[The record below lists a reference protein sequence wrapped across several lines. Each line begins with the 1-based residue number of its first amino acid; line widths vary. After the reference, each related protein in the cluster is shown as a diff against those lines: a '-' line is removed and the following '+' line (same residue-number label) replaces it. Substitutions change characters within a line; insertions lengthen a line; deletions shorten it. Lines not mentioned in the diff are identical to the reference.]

1 MFNRLSI
8 GPSVTS
14 SGGRCVGQVS
24 GAQRG
29 RERHAAPT
37 ADAHGGRLAARA
49 QPPRPLPLPRPAEAM
64 ELADVPRHRPLA
76 FDKMESLIKEMQ
88 DPDSGVPV
96 RSQKLFL
103 TLIPSAFMGYDLVE
117 WLMDRFNFEEP
128 TNVEAINLANQL
140 CQYGYFF
147 PVNDLKNLVLKDD
160 SSLYRFQSPYY
171 WPWQAPRVAGSSSA
185 PTLGPDNVEY
195 AIYLVKRTLRNKQRH
210 GLEEYEQEALAN
222 LKKNLAAKWDFIT
235 MQAEEQV
242 RLAKERK
249 KGDKIVSDSQ
259 ERAYW
264 RVARPPP
271 GVASALEP
279 CPVPV
284 RARHH
289 RVKKR
294 SVHQVTREI
303 EHLKASLDRTRVK
316 TSIALEALLAYSETF
331 TPYDPWLT
339 PPQPSNPW
347 VSDDTLFWQIN
358 SPLVEVP
365 SEKRVQRWALSI
377 DELVSDPT
385 GLQEFTSFLRKEYS
399 HENIRFWLAVMD
411 LRRSSTKQIP
421 KKLEEIYEE
430 FLKPGAPCEINI
442 DGATA
447 ERVSEGLRSGSRYA
461 LDHAAEH
468 VYGLLLKKDCY
479 PRFVRS
485 DHFQRLLTEGR
496 NVHQKKAKFF
506 NFGGQVK
513 KKPGSTSGGGAAL
526 SRRRGSD
533 RSLSGSAHELAVC
546 AAQAPRPPD
555 QPSHSHSQSNLC
567 DITTFRD
574 PLDDD
579 TADVLPW
586 ECSSREVVY
595 GSASRRRQDSAADSG
610 SSSSDVSAAVAVSE
624 RTRRLPQQSTLDG
637 GLRGA
642 PPPLRR
648 LSAVEPRHLAPLA
661 SPPHSPRPPRPPPA
675 PAPLAHAPPHPTP
688 TISVSSAPD
697 DDEAGSP
704 PGTASP
710 DEPRSIAHSD
720 EPSSVFAS
728 ADATPTEPMRPVFKV
743 GEERSAP
750 VTEGPT
756 ASTDPGCDSSKE
768 EAPHETVRIR
778 SVLESVVCAPSIES
792 YDDSSASGAVSDSR
806 DSDRT
811 RSSEDDV
818 VSVQRVLSRESSTIK
833 ETSPASSKDTSS
845 KIGDLPENTSQSD
858 DTMTSSVQVAES
870 TSEVT
875 SVSPNASTSVPSTAL
890 VLVPSSA
897 PAVAPSVAGPA
908 APSVAQSELD
918 KTAECVAPEPCS
930 SATVES
936 TSTAPVGSVPVGSV
950 PVGSVP
956 VGSVSAGA
964 VATGSVPRPPVAPL
978 AVCEDIGVDD
988 DNVDKVPSAP
998 LQRVSEDSKAAS
1010 DVDATKTI
1018 AHKDEL
1024 TSVSDTNIVKR
1035 DNKSGIGERK
1045 QRNDI
1050 CPWEDEVLFETPQQC
1065 LNLDFK
1071 TDAVDWQFCS
1081 FGTVV
1086 NDVGKTEELFCNL
1099 LDVVNAQLY
1108 SKI

>member
-1 MFNRLSI
+1 MGRDVPLVRRVSLCGI
-8 GPSVTS
+8 GGTPP
-14 SGGRCVGQVS
+14 RCEVS

-29 RERHAAPT
+29 RERYAAPT

-49 QPPRPLPLPRPAEAM
+49 QPPRPLPTPRPVEAM
-64 ELADVPRHRPLA
+64 ELADVPRYRPLA
-76 FDKMESLIKEMQ
+76 FDKMESLIREMQ
-88 DPDSGVPV
+88 DSETGVPV

-103 TLIPSAFMGYDLVE
+103 SVIPSAFMGYDLVE
-117 WLMDRFNFEEP
+117 WLMDRFNLDE
-128 TNVEAINLANQL
+128 TSNVEAINLANQL

-171 WPWQAPRVAGSSSA
+171 WPWQGQRGAGGGTSA

-222 LKKNLAAKWDFIT
+222 LKKNLAAKWDLIT

-271 GVASALEP
+271 GVVSALEP

-289 RVKKR
+289 RNKKR
-294 SVHQVTREI
+294 SIHQVTREI

-316 TSIALEALLAYSETF
+316 TSIALEALVAYSETF
-331 TPYDPWLT
+331 APYDPWLT

-377 DELVSDPT
+377 EELVSDPT
-385 GLQEFTSFLRKEYS
+385 GLNEFTSFLRKEYS

-411 LRRSSTKQIP
+411 LRRSSTKYIP
-421 KKLEEIYEE
+421 KKLEDIFEE

-447 ERVSEGLRSGSRYA
+447 ERVAEGMRSGSRYA
-461 LDHAAEH
+461 LDHAADH
-468 VYGLLLKKDCY
+468 VYSLLLKKDCY
-479 PRFVRS
+479 PRFIRS

-513 KKPGSTSGGGAAL
+513 KKPGSTSTSGAGGVAL
-526 SRRRGSD
+526 ARRRGSD
-533 RSLSGSAHELAVC
+533 RSLTGSAHELAVC
-546 AAQAPRPPD
+546 AAQPPRPPD

-567 DITTFRD
+567 DIPFRD

-586 ECSSREVVY
+586 ECSSRDY
-595 GSASRRRQDSAADSG
+595 GGTSRRRQDSAADSG
-610 SSSSDVSAAVAVSE
+610 SSSSDVSAAVSAGE
-624 RTRRLPQQSTLDG
+624 RLRRLPQQSTLDG

-648 LSAVEPRHLAPLA
+648 LSAVEPRHLTPLA
-661 SPPHSPRPPRPPPA
+661 SPPHSPRPPRPAQHPP
-675 PAPLAHAPPHPTP
+675 PPVPPPLAHPTP

-697 DDEAGSP
+697 DESASGSP
-704 PGTASP
+704 E
-710 DEPRSIAHSD
+710 DPRSIAQSD

-728 ADATPTEPMRPVFKV
+728 ADATPTEPVRHAFKCESPELPSESSQETEKDTASDRPVSSIV
-743 GEERSAP
+743 GAP
-750 VTEGPT
+750 SVDSCDDSGVSESKD
-756 ASTDPGCDSSKE
+756 STDHTK
-768 EAPHETVRIR
+768 
-778 SVLESVVCAPSIES
+778 
-792 YDDSSASGAVSDSR
+792 
-806 DSDRT
+806 
-811 RSSEDDV
+811 SSEDDIK
-818 VSVQRVLSRESSTIK
+818 SIRRVLSREPSTIK
-833 ETSPASSKDTSS
+833 ETSPASTNDLCNKTDSK
-845 KIGDLPENTSQSD
+845 SD
-858 DTMTSSVQVAES
+858 GATMSCVQVVELTVTEPEMENVECVETPMPI
-870 TSEVT
+870 TSVTVPVT
-875 SVSPNASTSVPSTAL
+875 S
-890 VLVPSSA
+890 
-897 PAVAPSVAGPA
+897 A
-908 APSVAQSELD
+908 AI
-918 KTAECVAPEPCS
+918 AE
-930 SATVES
+930 
-936 TSTAPVGSVPVGSV
+936 TSTAIPITSTNVPESCGLLPDMSG
-950 PVGSVP
+950 P
-956 VGSVSAGA
+956 
-964 VATGSVPRPPVAPL
+964 APL

-988 DNVDKVPSAP
+988 DNIDKVPSVP
-998 LQRVSEDSKAAS
+998 LQTVSEDSRES
-1010 DVDATKTI
+1010 DETKTI
-1018 AHKDEL
+1018 AHKVEL
-1024 TSVSDTNIVKR
+1024 TAVSETTIVKR
-1035 DNKSGIGERK
+1035 DNKGIGDRK

-1050 CPWEDEVLFETPQQC
+1050 CPWEDENSCESDAPFV
-1065 LNLDFK
+1065 K
-1071 TDAVDWQFCS
+1071 TYATL
-1081 FGTVV
+1081 GY
-1086 NDVGKTEELFCNL
+1086 L
-1099 LDVVNAQLY
+1099 
-1108 SKI
+1108 

>member
-1 MFNRLSI
+1 M
-8 GPSVTS
+8 S
-14 SGGRCVGQVS
+14 SLDEFVNSPAWLVKVS

-496 NVHQKKAKFF
+496 NVHQKKAKLVGLVTDEVQKFF

-513 KKPGSTSGGGAAL
+513 KKPGSTSGGAGCGL

-546 AAQAPRPPD
+546 AAQASRAPD

-579 TADVLPW
+579 TADALPW

-743 GEERSAP
+743 GDERPAP
-750 VTEGPT
+750 VTEGP
-756 ASTDPGCDSSKE
+756 AAPADPGCDSSKE
-768 EAPHETVRIR
+768 EPPHEPVRIR
-778 SVLESVVCAPSIES
+778 SVLESVVCAPSVES
-792 YDDSSASGAVSDSR
+792 YDDSSASCAVSDSR

-845 KIGDLPENTSQSD
+845 KIGDLPENTSESD
-858 DTMTSSVQVAES
+858 DITTSSVQVVES
-870 TSEVT
+870 TSEVA
-875 SVSPNASTSVPSTAL
+875 SVSPSAPTVAASSAL
-890 VLVPSSA
+890 VLA
-897 PAVAPSVAGPA
+897 PASSSTSAAQPEPGKLTEYVAPG
-908 APSVAQSELD
+908 
-918 KTAECVAPEPCS
+918 PCS
-930 SATVES
+930 SATVEPAS
-936 TSTAPVGSVPVGSV
+936 AAPVDSAPVASAPVGSASVGS
-950 PVGSVP
+950 
-956 VGSVSAGA
+956 A
-964 VATGSVPRPPVAPL
+964 PRSPIAPL

-1010 DVDATKTI
+1010 DADATKTI

-1050 CPWEDEVLFETPQQC
+1050 CPWEDEMGRSQGKRVEVMDCRAVVVC
-1065 LNLDFK
+1065 LCEKFLRK
-1071 TDAVDWQFCS
+1071 
-1081 FGTVV
+1081 
-1086 NDVGKTEELFCNL
+1086 
-1099 LDVVNAQLY
+1099 
-1108 SKI
+1108 

>member
-1 MFNRLSI
+1 MASI
-8 GPSVTS
+8 DEFVNSTAWLVK
-14 SGGRCVGQVS
+14 VS

-29 RERHAAPT
+29 RERHAAPP
-37 ADAHGGRLAARA
+37 ADAHGARLAARA
-49 QPPRPLPLPRPAEAM
+49 QHPRPLPAPRPADNM
-64 ELADVPRHRPLA
+64 DLADVPRHRPLA

-88 DPDSGVPV
+88 DPETGVPV

-103 TLIPSAFMGYDLVE
+103 SVIPSAFMGYDLVE
-117 WLMDRFNFEEP
+117 WLMERFNLDETSNGECLVVGTVPWAGCRRRAPVDSYSEKWHLCPQVLIF
-128 TNVEAINLANQL
+128 EAINLANQL

-171 WPWQAPRVAGSSSA
+171 WPWQAPRVAGGSGA

-210 GLEEYEQEALAN
+210 GLEDYEQEALAN

-271 GVASALEP
+271 GLPSALEP

-284 RARHH
+284 RNRHP
-289 RVKKR
+289 RPKKR
-294 SVHQVTREI
+294 TIHQLTREI

-316 TSIALEALLAYSETF
+316 TSIALEALMAYSETF
-331 TPYDPWLT
+331 APYDPWLT

-347 VSDDTLFWQIN
+347 VSDDTIFWQIN
-358 SPLVEVP
+358 SPIVEVP

-377 DELVSDPT
+377 EELVSDPT

-447 ERVSEGLRSGSRYA
+447 ERVAEGIKSGSRYA

-468 VYGLLLKKDCY
+468 VYNLLLKKDCY

-485 DHFQRLLTEGR
+485 DHFQRLLAEGK

-513 KKPGSTSGGGAAL
+513 KKPGSTSGSGGSGAAL

-546 AAQAPRPPD
+546 AAQPPRAPDPP
-555 QPSHSHSQSNLC
+555 PHSHSQSNLA
-567 DITTFRD
+567 DIPFRD
-574 PLDDD
+574 PDDD

-586 ECSSREVVY
+586 ESSSREGVY
-595 GSASRRRQDSAADSG
+595 CVASRRRQDSAADSG
-610 SSSSDVSAAVAVSE
+610 SSSSDVSAAVAVQE
-624 RTRRLPQQSTLDG
+624 RRRLPQQSTLDG

-648 LSAVEPRHLAPLA
+648 LSAVEPRHLAPLG
-661 SPPHSPRPPRPPPA
+661 SPPHSPRPPRPA
-675 PAPLAHAPPHPTP
+675 PAPTAAPPPHPTP

-697 DDEAGSP
+697 DESASPAGTGSP
-704 PGTASP
+704 
-710 DEPRSIAHSD
+710 DDPRSVTHSD

-728 ADATPTEPMRPVFKV
+728 ADVTPTDPARPAFKTF
-743 GEERSAP
+743 EDRSS
-750 VTEGPT
+750 V
-756 ASTDPGCDSSKE
+756 SDPGCDDSRSELSKVPVSVRS
-768 EAPHETVRIR
+768 AP
-778 SVLESVVCAPSIES
+778 ESES
-792 YDDSSASGAVSDSR
+792 RDDSSASGVMSDSK
-806 DSDRT
+806 DSEWT
-811 RSSEDDV
+811 RSSDDDV
-818 VSVQRVLSRESSTIK
+818 ASVRGPLSREPSTIK
-833 ETSPASSKDTSS
+833 EISSASRKTNSTIADLPKGARAKDGVLEVKSVPDSKTAVNTSDGGSSKTTSS
-845 KIGDLPENTSQSD
+845 EASMETTLSNTAEPAHLARCP
-858 DTMTSSVQVAES
+858 TSSVASIVSAS
-870 TSEVT
+870 HVSSEGSRT
-875 SVSPNASTSVPSTAL
+875 DGSSVPSTASAAIA
-890 VLVPSSA
+890 VVPGAPSMPCAPNTA
-897 PAVAPSVAGPA
+897 PA
-908 APSVAQSELD
+908 
-918 KTAECVAPEPCS
+918 
-930 SATVES
+930 
-936 TSTAPVGSVPVGSV
+936 
-950 PVGSVP
+950 
-956 VGSVSAGA
+956 
-964 VATGSVPRPPVAPL
+964 RPPVAPL

-988 DNVDKVPSAP
+988 DNIDKVPSAP
-998 LQRVSEDSKAAS
+998 LLRVSGETEKAIRS
-1010 DVDATKTI
+1010 DATKKI
-1018 AHKDEL
+1018 AHTDEL
-1024 TSVSDTNIVKR
+1024 SSISESNIVKR

-1050 CPWEDEVLFETPQQC
+1050 CPWEDENSCESDAPFV
-1065 LNLDFK
+1065 K
-1071 TDAVDWQFCS
+1071 TYATL
-1081 FGTVV
+1081 GY
-1086 NDVGKTEELFCNL
+1086 L
-1099 LDVVNAQLY
+1099 
-1108 SKI
+1108 

>member
-1 MFNRLSI
+1 MCCASDCSDALS
-8 GPSVTS
+8 
-14 SGGRCVGQVS
+14 VS

-29 RERHAAPT
+29 RERHAAPA

-49 QPPRPLPLPRPAEAM
+49 QPRRPPPPPRNTDAM

-88 DPDSGVPV
+88 DPETGVPV

-103 TLIPSAFMGYDLVE
+103 SVIPSAFMGYDLVE
-117 WLMDRFNFEEP
+117 WLMERFNLDE
-128 TNVEAINLANQL
+128 TSNVEAINLANQL

-171 WPWQAPRVAGSSSA
+171 WPWQAPRVAGGGSNA

-210 GLEEYEQEALAN
+210 GLEDYEQEALVN
-222 LKKNLAAKWDFIT
+222 LKKNLAAKWDFIN

-271 GVASALEP
+271 GVPSALEP

-284 RARHH
+284 RNKHTKP
-289 RVKKR
+289 KKR
-294 SVHQVTREI
+294 TVQQLQKEI

-331 TPYDPWLT
+331 APYDPWLT

-377 DELVSDPT
+377 EELVSDPT

-411 LRRSSTKQIP
+411 LRRSSTKQIS

-461 LDHAAEH
+461 LDHAADH

-479 PRFVRS
+479 PRFIRS
-485 DHFQRLLTEGR
+485 DHFQRLLAEGR

-513 KKPGSTSGGGAAL
+513 KKPGSTSGGSGSGSGGSGSGPAL
-526 SRRRGSD
+526 ARRRGSD
-533 RSLSGSAHELAVC
+533 RSLSGSAHELALC
-546 AAQAPRPPD
+546 STQPPRPPD
-555 QPSHSHSQSNLC
+555 PPSHSHSQSNLT
-567 DITTFRD
+567 DIPFRD

-579 TADVLPW
+579 TADILPW
-586 ECSSREVVY
+586 ECSSRETMY
-595 GSASRRRQDSAADSG
+595 GSTARRRQDSAADSG
-610 SSSSDVSAAVAVSE
+610 SSSSDVSSAVVVAE
-624 RTRRLPQQSTLDG
+624 RIRRLPQQSTLDG

-648 LSAVEPRHLAPLA
+648 LSAVEPRHLAPLG

-675 PAPLAHAPPHPTP
+675 PHQPVQVAPPHPTP
-688 TISVSSAPD
+688 TISVSSVPD
-697 DDEAGSP
+697 DESADSPAGTGSP
-704 PGTASP
+704 E
-710 DEPRSIAHSD
+710 EPRSMTHSD

-728 ADATPTEPMRPVFKV
+728 ADATPTETSRPLIKSV
-743 GEERSAP
+743 EERAGLSVEIIIPPSVSGCDDSGSETSRSMEKIRQDSESVGTAP
-750 VTEGPT
+750 SEESCDDST
-756 ASTDPGCDSSKE
+756 ASVAVSANSKE
-768 EAPHETVRIR
+768 
-778 SVLESVVCAPSIES
+778 
-792 YDDSSASGAVSDSR
+792 
-806 DSDRT
+806 SDRT
-811 RSSEDDV
+811 RTSEEDV
-818 VSVQRVLSRESSTIK
+818 ISVKVPMSREQSLTK
-833 ETSPASSKDTSS
+833 ETSTETLKDASLNVDLQEYVKTKECTTVSIWTGDKTPALDASIELKDVGI
-845 KIGDLPENTSQSD
+845 K
-858 DTMTSSVQVAES
+858 TMPPVNSRHEDSRWRHPAPVPSLAMSPSSV
-870 TSEVT
+870 
-875 SVSPNASTSVPSTAL
+875 ASGQLP
-890 VLVPSSA
+890 
-897 PAVAPSVAGPA
+897 
-908 APSVAQSELD
+908 
-918 KTAECVAPEPCS
+918 
-930 SATVES
+930 
-936 TSTAPVGSVPVGSV
+936 
-950 PVGSVP
+950 
-956 VGSVSAGA
+956 
-964 VATGSVPRPPVAPL
+964 VATVAPL
-978 AVCEDIGVDD
+978 AVCEDVGVDD
-988 DNVDKVPSAP
+988 DHVDKVPSAP
-998 LQRVSEDSKAAS
+998 VPLWRVSGESRVVS
-1010 DVDATKTI
+1010 ESDATKTI
-1018 AHKDEL
+1018 AHRNEL
-1024 TSVSDTNIVKR
+1024 TSVSETDIVRR
-1035 DNKSGIGERK
+1035 DNKSDIREIK

-1050 CPWEDEVLFETPQQC
+1050 CPWEDE
-1065 LNLDFK
+1065 
-1071 TDAVDWQFCS
+1071 
-1081 FGTVV
+1081 
-1086 NDVGKTEELFCNL
+1086 
-1099 LDVVNAQLY
+1099 
-1108 SKI
+1108 

>member
-1 MFNRLSI
+1 MERDVSLVRRLSLCGI
-8 GPSVTS
+8 
-14 SGGRCVGQVS
+14 VGKPPKCEVS

-29 RERHAAPT
+29 RERHAAPA

-49 QPPRPLPLPRPAEAM
+49 QPPRPQPPPRPTEAM

-88 DPDSGVPV
+88 DPETGVPV

-103 TLIPSAFMGYDLVE
+103 SVIPSAFMGYDLVE
-117 WLMDRFNFEEP
+117 WLMERFNLDE
-128 TNVEAINLANQL
+128 TSNVEAINLANQL

-171 WPWQAPRVAGSSSA
+171 WPWQAPRVAGSGSGA

-210 GLEEYEQEALAN
+210 GLDEYEQEALAN
-222 LKKNLAAKWDFIT
+222 LRKNLSAKWDFIT

-271 GVASALEP
+271 GVPSALEP

-284 RARHH
+284 RSRQPKP
-289 RVKKR
+289 KKR
-294 SVHQVTREI
+294 TVQQLTREI

-331 TPYDPWLT
+331 APYDPWLT

-377 DELVSDPT
+377 EELVSDPT

-421 KKLEEIYEE
+421 KKLEEICEE

-447 ERVSEGLRSGSRYA
+447 ERVAEGLRTGSRYA
-461 LDHAAEH
+461 LDHAADH

-479 PRFVRS
+479 PRFIRS
-485 DHFQRLLTEGR
+485 DHFQRLLAEGR
-496 NVHQKKAKFF
+496 NIFQ
-506 NFGGQVK
+506 
-513 KKPGSTSGGGAAL
+513 L
-526 SRRRGSD
+526 RRSSEEEAGLD
-533 RSLSGSAHELAVC
+533 E
-546 AAQAPRPPD
+546 
-555 QPSHSHSQSNLC
+555 
-567 DITTFRD
+567 RD

-586 ECSSREVVY
+586 ECSSREGAY
-595 GSASRRRQDSAADSG
+595 GARRRQDSAADSG
-610 SSSSDVSAAVAVSE
+610 SSSSDVSAAVCVAE

-661 SPPHSPRPPRPPPA
+661 SPPHSPRPPRPA
-675 PAPLAHAPPHPTP
+675 PAPRPAPQAPPHPTP

-697 DDEAGSP
+697 DESADSPPCTGSP
-704 PGTASP
+704 E
-710 DEPRSIAHSD
+710 EPRSVAHSD

-728 ADATPTEPMRPVFKV
+728 ADATPTEPSRPPMRLVDGCFSPPEVTY
-743 GEERSAP
+743 EETANVSAAADVRSQAANESATVVP
-750 VTEGPT
+750 SEDSCDDST
-756 ASTDPGCDSSKE
+756 AS
-768 EAPHETVRIR
+768 A
-778 SVLESVVCAPSIES
+778 
-792 YDDSSASGAVSDSR
+792 AVSDR
-806 DSDRT
+806 RESDRT
-811 RSSEDDV
+811 RSSEDEVDSLRRTV
-818 VSVQRVLSRESSTIK
+818 SREASITK
-833 ETSPASSKDTSS
+833 EVAPLAKLAISDKVNDNATNVDTEDTASHL
-845 KIGDLPENTSQSD
+845 IQAPE
-858 DTMTSSVQVAES
+858 QVAA
-870 TSEVT
+870 SENVAIEVVA
-875 SVSPNASTSVPSTAL
+875 VSENVQSVPAATCA
-890 VLVPSSA
+890 A
-897 PAVAPSVAGPA
+897 AECEPAPA
-908 APSVAQSELD
+908 APSLAD
-918 KTAECVAPEPCS
+918 CVAWKL
-930 SATVES
+930 
-936 TSTAPVGSVPVGSV
+936 PVVPLV
-950 PVGSVP
+950 PAMPVMPVVP
-956 VGSVSAGA
+956 A
-964 VATGSVPRPPVAPL
+964 VPLVPVAPL

-988 DNVDKVPSAP
+988 DHVDKVPSTP
-998 LQRVSEDSKAAS
+998 PQRVSESGAPAA
-1010 DVDATKTI
+1010 TQTI
-1018 AHKDEL
+1018 AHSDEL
-1024 TSVSDTNIVKR
+1024 TSGSHSDIVKR

-1050 CPWEDEVLFETPQQC
+1050 CPWEDE
-1065 LNLDFK
+1065 
-1071 TDAVDWQFCS
+1071 
-1081 FGTVV
+1081 
-1086 NDVGKTEELFCNL
+1086 
-1099 LDVVNAQLY
+1099 
-1108 SKI
+1108 

>member
-1 MFNRLSI
+1 MT
-8 GPSVTS
+8 SVDEFVNS
-14 SGGRCVGQVS
+14 SAWLIKVS

-29 RERHAAPT
+29 RERHAAPA

-49 QPPRPLPLPRPAEAM
+49 HPPRPRPPHRPADAM
-64 ELADVPRHRPLA
+64 DLADVPRHRPLA

-88 DPDSGVPV
+88 DPETGVPV

-103 TLIPSAFMGYDLVE
+103 SVIPSAFMGYDLVE
-117 WLMDRFNFEEP
+117 WLMERFNLDEA
-128 TNVEAINLANQL
+128 NNIEAINLANQL

-147 PVNDLKNLVLKDD
+147 PVNDSKNLVLKDD

-171 WPWQAPRVAGSSSA
+171 WPWQGPRVAGGGSSA
-185 PTLGPDNVEY
+185 PSLGPDNVEY

-210 GLEEYEQEALAN
+210 GLEDYEQEALAN

-271 GVASALEP
+271 GVPSALEP

-284 RARHH
+284 RVRHP
-289 RVKKR
+289 RPKKR
-294 SVHQVTREI
+294 SIHQLTREI

-316 TSIALEALLAYSETF
+316 TSIALEALVAYSETF
-331 TPYDPWLT
+331 APYDPWLT

-377 DELVSDPT
+377 EELVSDPT

-447 ERVSEGLRSGSRYA
+447 ERVTEGLRSGSRYA
-461 LDHAAEH
+461 FDHAADH
-468 VYGLLLKKDCY
+468 VYSLLLKKDCY
-479 PRFVRS
+479 PRFIRS

-513 KKPGSTSGGGAAL
+513 KKPGSTGGGAGSAGAAGL
-526 SRRRGSD
+526 TRRRGSD

-546 AAQAPRPPD
+546 AAQPPRAPDPP
-555 QPSHSHSQSNLC
+555 PHSHSQSNLC
-567 DITTFRD
+567 DIPFRD

-586 ECSSREVVY
+586 ECSSREGAY
-595 GSASRRRQDSAADSG
+595 GGGSRRRQDSAADSG
-610 SSSSDVSAAVAVSE
+610 SSSSDVSSAVAVAE

-661 SPPHSPRPPRPPPA
+661 SPPHSPRPPRAPPA
-675 PAPLAHAPPHPTP
+675 ATHAPAAPAAPPAPPHPTP

-697 DDEAGSP
+697 EESADSPPETGSP
-704 PGTASP
+704 
-710 DEPRSIAHSD
+710 EERRSVAPSE
-720 EPSSVFAS
+720 EPSSVFTS
-728 ADATPTEPMRPVFKV
+728 ADVTPTEPALANFKSIDDRCALALV
-743 GEERSAP
+743 KTISTSIPSCDTRTDVLNVDVKVQSNESSTVALTMESHEESA
-750 VTEGPT
+750 V
-756 ASTDPGCDSSKE
+756 
-768 EAPHETVRIR
+768 
-778 SVLESVVCAPSIES
+778 
-792 YDDSSASGAVSDSR
+792 SGADSK
-806 DSDRT
+806 DSDIT
-811 RSSEDDV
+811 QLLQDDV
-818 VSVQRVLSRESSTIK
+818 VSLQKSLSREPSTTK
-833 ETSPASSKDTSS
+833 EISPASYKDISF
-845 KIGDLPENTSQSD
+845 KIGDLPESVPDKHEAMNSVEKSCPVGTLSEPQEVVGHSPEKDSAKVQTSKQ
-858 DTMTSSVQVAES
+858 TES
-870 TSEVT
+870 TPQTAADE
-875 SVSPNASTSVPSTAL
+875 SPSGACMTV
-890 VLVPSSA
+890 
-897 PAVAPSVAGPA
+897 
-908 APSVAQSELD
+908 
-918 KTAECVAPEPCS
+918 CVM
-930 SATVES
+930 ATVE
-936 TSTAPVGSVPVGSV
+936 APVV
-950 PVGSVP
+950 
-956 VGSVSAGA
+956 
-964 VATGSVPRPPVAPL
+964 RPPVAPL
-978 AVCEDIGVDD
+978 AVSEDIGVDED
-988 DNVDKVPSAP
+988 TVDKVPSVP
-998 LQRVSEDSKAAS
+998 QQRVTEECKAAS
-1010 DVDATKTI
+1010 ESDAMKKI

-1024 TSVSDTNIVKR
+1024 SSVSESNIVKHE
-1035 DNKSGIGERK
+1035 KGVISERK

-1050 CPWEDEVLFETPQQC
+1050 CPWEDENSCESDAPFV
-1065 LNLDFK
+1065 K
-1071 TDAVDWQFCS
+1071 TYATL
-1081 FGTVV
+1081 GY
-1086 NDVGKTEELFCNL
+1086 L
-1099 LDVVNAQLY
+1099 
-1108 SKI
+1108 

>member
-1 MFNRLSI
+1 M
-8 GPSVTS
+8 
-14 SGGRCVGQVS
+14 GRDVPLVRRVSLCGIVGTPPRCEVS

-49 QPPRPLPLPRPAEAM
+49 HPPRPLPKPRPTEAM
-64 ELADVPRHRPLA
+64 DLADVPRHRPLA

-88 DPDSGVPV
+88 DPDGGVPV
-96 RSQKLFL
+96 RCQKLFL
-103 TLIPSAFMGYDLVE
+103 SIIPSAFMGYDLIE
-117 WLMDRFNFEEP
+117 WIMDRFGLDESSNGECTLVGTGPWPLPRRRIPVESSSNEKQKSIPLALMF
-128 TNVEAINLANQL
+128 EAINLANLL
-140 CQYGYFF
+140 CQYGYYF
-147 PVNDLKNLVLKDD
+147 PVNDLKNLILKDD

-271 GVASALEP
+271 GVSSALEP
-279 CPVPV
+279 SPVPV
-284 RARHH
+284 RARQL
-289 RVKKR
+289 RGKKR
-294 SVHQVTREI
+294 SMHQVMREI
-303 EHLKASLDRTRVK
+303 EQLKACLDRTRVK
-316 TSIALEALLAYSETF
+316 TSIALEALVAYTETF

-339 PPQPSNPW
+339 QPQPSNPW

-365 SEKRVQRWALSI
+365 NEKRVQRWAVSI
-377 DELVSDPT
+377 EELVSDPT

-421 KKLEEIYEE
+421 KKLEDIYEE

-447 ERVSEGLRSGSRYA
+447 ERVTEGLRSGSRYA
-461 LDHAAEH
+461 LDHAADH

-485 DHFQRLLTEGR
+485 DHYQRLLTEGR
-496 NVHQKKAKFF
+496 NVHQKKAKLVGLVTDEVQKFF

-513 KKPGSTSGGGAAL
+513 KKPMSSGAAL

-533 RSLSGSAHELAVC
+533 RSLSGSAHELAVS
-546 AAQAPRPPD
+546 AAQPPRLPD
-555 QPSHSHSQSNLC
+555 APSHSHSQSNLC
-567 DITTFRD
+567 DINAFRD

-579 TADVLPW
+579 TAEVLPW

-595 GSASRRRQDSAADSG
+595 GGAHRRRQDSAADSG
-610 SSSSDVSAAVAVSE
+610 SSSSDVSASVTGE
-624 RTRRLPQQSTLDG
+624 RRRLPQQSTLDG

-648 LSAVEPRHLAPLA
+648 L
-661 SPPHSPRPPRPPPA
+661 
-675 PAPLAHAPPHPTP
+675 
-688 TISVSSAPD
+688 VSSAPD
-697 DDEAGSP
+697 DDER
-704 PGTASP
+704 TASP
-710 DEPRSIAHSD
+710 DEPRSVAHSD

-728 ADATPTEPMRPVFKV
+728 ADATPTEPVRPVFKIA
-743 GEERSAP
+743 EESPAP
-750 VTEGPT
+750 
-756 ASTDPGCDSSKE
+756 AADPGCDSSRG
-768 EAPHETVRIR
+768 EAPHDAATIR
-778 SVLESVVCAPSIES
+778 SVLESGVCGPSVES
-792 YDDSSASGAVSDSR
+792 YDDSSASAAVSDSR
-806 DSDRT
+806 ESDRT

-833 ETSPASSKDTSS
+833 ENSPASSKDTRS
-845 KIGDLPENTSQSD
+845 KIGDLPRNTSESED
-858 DTMTSSVQVAES
+858 AGPSVGGGQPPSEAPSQTGSGAES
-870 TSEVT
+870 
-875 SVSPNASTSVPSTAL
+875 VPGRADFA
-890 VLVPSSA
+890 PESA
-897 PAVAPSVAGPA
+897 PGRVDS
-908 APSVAQSELD
+908 
-918 KTAECVAPEPCS
+918 TPE
-930 SATVES
+930 SA
-936 TSTAPVGSVPVGSV
+936 
-950 PVGSVP
+950 
-956 VGSVSAGA
+956 
-964 VATGSVPRPPVAPL
+964 PRPPVAPL

-988 DNVDKVPSAP
+988 DSVDKVPSAP
-998 LQRVSEDSKAAS
+998 LQRVSGDSRAAS
-1010 DVDATKTI
+1010 DDATRNI

-1024 TSVSDTNIVKR
+1024 TSVSQTNIVKR

-1050 CPWEDEVLFETPQQC
+1050 CPWEDESSCESDAPFV
-1065 LNLDFK
+1065 K
-1071 TDAVDWQFCS
+1071 TYATL
-1081 FGTVV
+1081 GY
-1086 NDVGKTEELFCNL
+1086 L
-1099 LDVVNAQLY
+1099 
-1108 SKI
+1108 

>member
-1 MFNRLSI
+1 MGRDVPLVRRLSLC
-8 GPSVTS
+8 GVVAAPA
-14 SGGRCVGQVS
+14 RNEVS

-29 RERHAAPT
+29 RERHAAPP

-49 QPPRPLPLPRPAEAM
+49 QHPRPLPAPRPADAM
-64 ELADVPRHRPLA
+64 DLADVPRHRPLA

-88 DPDSGVPV
+88 DPHTGVPV

-103 TLIPSAFMGYDLVE
+103 SVIPSAFMGYDLVE
-117 WLMDRFNFEEP
+117 WLMERFNLDVSSNGECLVVSTGPWVGYRRRIPVEHSYSEKCNLFP
-128 TNVEAINLANQL
+128 QVLIFEAINLANQL

-147 PVNDLKNLVLKDD
+147 PVNDSKNLLLKDD

-171 WPWQAPRVAGSSSA
+171 WPWQAPRVAGGSGA

-210 GLEEYEQEALAN
+210 GLEDYEQEALAN

-271 GVASALEP
+271 GVPGALEP
-279 CPVPV
+279 CPVPL
-284 RARHH
+284 RNRHP
-289 RVKKR
+289 RPKKR
-294 SVHQVTREI
+294 TIQQLTREI

-331 TPYDPWLT
+331 APYDPWIT

-347 VSDDTLFWQIN
+347 VTDDTLFWQIN
-358 SPLVEVP
+358 SPIVEVP
-365 SEKRVQRWALSI
+365 SDKRVQRWALSI
-377 DELVSDPT
+377 EELVSDPT

-447 ERVSEGLRSGSRYA
+447 ERVAEGIKSGSRYA

-468 VYGLLLKKDCY
+468 VYNLLLKKDCY

-485 DHFQRLLTEGR
+485 DHFQRLLTEGK
-496 NVHQKKAKFF
+496 NVLQKKAKFF

-513 KKPGSTSGGGAAL
+513 KKPGSTSGSGGSGAAL

-546 AAQAPRPPD
+546 AAQPPRTAEPP
-555 QPSHSHSQSNLC
+555 PHSHSQSNLC
-567 DITTFRD
+567 DIIPFRD
-574 PLDDD
+574 PDDD

-586 ECSSREVVY
+586 ESSSREGVY
-595 GSASRRRQDSAADSG
+595 CVASRRRQDSAADSG
-610 SSSSDVSAAVAVSE
+610 SSSSDVSAAVAVQE

-648 LSAVEPRHLAPLA
+648 LSAVEPRHLAPLG
-661 SPPHSPRPPRPPPA
+661 SPPHSPRPPRPA
-675 PAPLAHAPPHPTP
+675 PAPPPVAAAPPPHPTP

-697 DDEAGSP
+697 DDCVDSP
-704 PGTASP
+704 PGTGSP
-710 DEPRSIAHSD
+710 DEPRSVAQSD

-728 ADATPTEPMRPVFKV
+728 ADATPTDPCRPSFKTFEDRGANV
-743 GEERSAP
+743 AAP
-750 VTEGPT
+750 
-756 ASTDPGCDSSKE
+756 DPGCDDSRTELSKVLVS
-768 EAPHETVRIR
+768 AR
-778 SVLESVVCAPSIES
+778 SATESES
-792 YDDSSASGAVSDSR
+792 HDNSSASGAMSDSKESER
-806 DSDRT
+806 TQSSD
-811 RSSEDDV
+811 EV
-818 VSVQRVLSRESSTIK
+818 VSVRGTLSREPSTMK
-833 ETSPASSKDTSS
+833 EISPASSKNTSC
-845 KIGDLPENTSQSD
+845 KIGDLPEGARVKECASESD
-858 DTMTSSVQVAES
+858 RTLSESKSISS
-870 TSEVT
+870 TSDSSPMKT
-875 SVSPNASTSVPSTAL
+875 SRCEASMETTPGKSAETADTASCPKSTVSKIPSAPSMSREGSITSAPSATSMPSAASVTSVPSAASTTS
-890 VLVPSSA
+890 VPASLSA
-897 PAVAPSVAGPA
+897 
-908 APSVAQSELD
+908 Q
-918 KTAECVAPEPCS
+918 
-930 SATVES
+930 
-936 TSTAPVGSVPVGSV
+936 STAP
-950 PVGSVP
+950 
-956 VGSVSAGA
+956 
-964 VATGSVPRPPVAPL
+964 TRPPVAPL

-998 LQRVSEDSKAAS
+998 LLRASGATEAAFHSDAPKIIAHTDELSSVSES
-1010 DVDATKTI
+1010 
-1018 AHKDEL
+1018 
-1024 TSVSDTNIVKR
+1024 NIVKR

-1050 CPWEDEVLFETPQQC
+1050 CPWEDENSCESDAPFV
-1065 LNLDFK
+1065 K
-1071 TDAVDWQFCS
+1071 TYATL
-1081 FGTVV
+1081 GY
-1086 NDVGKTEELFCNL
+1086 L
-1099 LDVVNAQLY
+1099 
-1108 SKI
+1108 